1 MPAGV
6 STATVYDMQAQL
18 YQAQEH
24 ARQRREGVADVS
36 DKSVRRRTGLDI
48 SELIGQKNWGVEER
62 AKRDKLELKVG
73 QRAMYAC
80 MHKWTLS

>member
-48 SELIGQKNWGVEER
+48 SELLGQNSGVEER
-62 AKRDKLELKVG
+62 DKRDKLELKVS

-80 MHKWTLS
+80 MQKWALS